1 MGGITMK
8 NKVVCKK
15 FAEGLYQYSVWCPD
29 YIEGAD
35 KIQRVLNSRKAGEAI
50 SVQERKAA
58 MLQINSLANGLAFCW
73 VVNNVP
79 DRKKVGVE
87 NDEPDRKKVV
97 KEAVIKA
104 RGEFPNGSLH
114 LIDKIKVLMKA
125 CIKLSEKKV
134 NLDYIGYQSMDA
146 IYALVI
152 AYQNIIQVDVETMEL
167 VKQYFTGIS
176 VGRTILMVSKE
187 QYDIEDEFDL

>member
-1 MGGITMK
+1 MK
-8 NKVVCKK
+8 NTVLCKK
-15 FAEGLYQYSVWCPD
+15 EFAEGLYQYSVWCPD

-79 DRKKVGVE
+79 Y
-87 NDEPDRKKVV
+87 RKKVV

-187 QYDIEDEFDL
+187 QYDIEDEFNL